1 MKKNKKAKAAKTKA
15 GKKTS
20 LLGGATK
27 SLRKL
32 GRGTA
37 NGIGGL
43 STTSKVV
50 GGAALVAL
58 GLSYFNKRRNNTAA
72 ATAKTSAA
80 TAAEQSLSAMDDR
93 DEDQV

>member
-1 MKKNKKAKAAKTKA
+1 MKKTKKTKA
-15 GKKTS
+15 GKAGKKTT
-20 LLGGATK
+20 LFGGATK
-27 SLRKL
+27 SLARL

-58 GLSYFNKRRNNTAA
+58 GLSYFSKRRHGAA
-72 ATAKTSAA
+72 APDA
-80 TAAEQSLSAMDDR
+80 TAAEQSLTAMDGS
-93 DEDQV
+93 DQSPR